1 MNAGVV
7 DMALLVE
14 HLPQMHEAL
23 DLIPVS
29 CKWRMVTHIYNS
41 NSNTAKAEARRS
53 RCPDHAWLQSDFKLS
68 LEYLR
73 THFFKWMQSL
83 LPLYS

>member
-41 NSNTAKAEARRS
+41 NSNTAKAEASKKVKMS
-53 RCPDHAWLQSDFKLS
+53 RPCLATEWL
-68 LEYLR
+68 
-73 THFFKWMQSL
+73 
-83 LPLYS
+83 